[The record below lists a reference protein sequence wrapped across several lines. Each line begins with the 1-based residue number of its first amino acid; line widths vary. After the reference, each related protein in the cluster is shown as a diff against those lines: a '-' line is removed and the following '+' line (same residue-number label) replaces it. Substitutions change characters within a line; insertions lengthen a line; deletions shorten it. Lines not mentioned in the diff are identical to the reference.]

1 MHLPMAQEG
10 VVLGQNTT
18 ELEQEYKAPQNL
30 VTPNGQNIQSGY
42 SPNSSFQGM
51 DVQRPK
57 EEFTSIPSLSELQPL
72 QQIGNNPTV
81 DNYYNPNDNQPQQN
95 QLQQNQTKKKRKTF
109 DEWRKTDKGYNTLSG
124 IQTAAGL
131 GTFGTNVAESALNR
145 IGTYGEN
152 QRAQNREAE
161 YFRQAAAYKGYDDR
175 PLDTQYDRNALS
187 AAYGMQIKEM
197 GGYGEPNVEV
207 EGKEHIQLPNG
218 FSQEIQGASHANGG
232 IPLNL
237 PEGSKVFSENLKDP
251 QTKKSYA
258 DLAKKFETKK
268 NYDMLNS
275 KRGDAIQKSTAE
287 MMIKFKNNKLNDLFS
302 MQEEDKMSGV
312 HGLKPMMETMQN
324 QQPMAKYGMKL
335 PKAQGGISVPAAA
348 SDIIKNYKLSP
359 TYKYINDAEN
369 VKKGGERLIEQMEL
383 NGVKVTPEMKSEIFK
398 AKSFKEL
405 DKFAPQ
411 LQEATWNLHPE
422 ASKHFGLNVPPTRK
436 GLQYLLDNKLVDPKD
451 FPTLI
456 KNGKVAI
463 GSMKGYPNTEEA
475 KKLESV
481 ISTLPEDKKSKFS
494 EVNYK
499 DSEFYYRNPEFKKFS
514 FKNKAEYDKYVEDNK
529 SNLYGDS
536 YYSGTPGLYLQ
547 PDYPAETP
555 IIPDKPVTEIPS
567 TKETPV
573 TKTEYIY
580 EKPEIGFD
588 LSIPLPGNVYGRSPL
603 NYYQIEPDY
612 IDPRYLD
619 VQPQLNQVARGQR
632 AIQSN
637 LGGRGSTD
645 IANMLQAQ
653 ANADTQRG
661 QVYGQKYNYDR
672 AQDAAAQQYN
682 AGMKSQ
688 TDMFNQGT
696 WFNQLENPIRQREGA
711 IDTQQRTDQQN
722 AIENMRRSQAF
733 SRNENF
739 INDTYRG
746 LQNLTPEQRDAIIFG
761 NTAFNDKSKKTTT
774 KTDKVEKYGGKIKIK
789 PKLRRR

>member
-1 MHLPMAQEG
+1 MNKYNEY
-10 VVLGQNTT
+10 
-18 ELEQEYKAPQNL
+18 LESDNWEFVPYSKMEDGGMTIRKIGGKG
-30 VTPNGQNIQSGY
+30 TP
-42 SPNSSFQGM
+42 
-51 DVQRPK
+51 
-57 EEFTSIPSLSELQPL
+57 T
-72 QQIGNNPTV
+72 
-81 DNYYNPNDNQPQQN
+81 
-95 QLQQNQTKKKRKTF
+95 
-109 DEWRKTDKGYNTLSG
+109 
-124 IQTAAGL
+124 
-131 GTFGTNVAESALNR
+131 
-145 IGTYGEN
+145 
-152 QRAQNREAE
+152 
-161 YFRQAAAYKGYDDR
+161 
-175 PLDTQYDRNALS
+175 
-187 AAYGMQIKEM
+187 
-197 GGYGEPNVEV
+197 VEV

-232 IPLNL
+232 IALNL

-335 PKAQGGISVPAAA
+335 PKAQSGYRQLNPE
-348 SDIIKNYKLSP
+348 IK
-359 TYKYINDAEN
+359 
-369 VKKGGERLIEQMEL
+369 G
-383 NGVKVTPEMKSEIFK
+383 K
-398 AKSFKEL
+398 AK
-405 DKFAPQ
+405 
-411 LQEATWNLHPE
+411 
-422 ASKHFGLNVPPTRK
+422 
-436 GLQYLLDNKLVDPKD
+436 
-451 FPTLI
+451 
-456 KNGKVAI
+456 KVA
-463 GSMKGYPNTEEA
+463 
-475 KKLESV
+475 
-481 ISTLPEDKKSKFS
+481 
-494 EVNYK
+494 
-499 DSEFYYRNPEFKKFS
+499 
-514 FKNKAEYDKYVEDNK
+514 
-529 SNLYGDS
+529 
-536 YYSGTPGLYLQ
+536 
-547 PDYPAETP
+547 TP
-555 IIPDKPVTEIPS
+555 ISDYNFIDEEGNKVYYG
-567 TKETPV
+567 KETPGKPGKAAQKITKFMTNEQWKEYLKKETPEKKAARLKRQQGIPATPASEDYIYTEKEPAKKV
-573 TKTEYIY
+573 EETITPETKTEYKTEYIY

-739 INDTYRG
+739 INDTYKG
-746 LQNLTPEQRDAIIFG
+746 LQNLTPEQRNAIIFG
-761 NTAFNDKSKKTTT
+761 NTAFNDANQKTTT
-774 KTDKVEKYGGKIKIK
+774 KTDNKGNVTKTETVSSGKHGGKIKIK
-789 PKLRRR
+789 PKLRRK